1 LHNLDLHLHVHSI
14 CLADFILSEEEG
26 SEADEIA
33 EINSQRKALNHC
45 VWIATYRFPV
55 HRGKP
60 ALTSATDLLPV
71 GITKHLS
78 QRSALRIHST
88 LGHRFSDEPRI
99 IVSVL
104 LPGDE
109 QGPRAGQ
116 IEEEGCE

>member
-1 LHNLDLHLHVHSI
+1 MHNLDLRLHVRSI
-14 CLADFILSEEEG
+14 CLADFFLSEEEG

-33 EINSQRKALNHC
+33 EINSQRKALNHS
-45 VWIATYRFPV
+45 IRIETHRFPV
-55 HRGKP
+55 HRRKP
-60 ALTSATDLLPV
+60 ALTSITDLLPV
-71 GITKHLS
+71 GITKHQS

-99 IVSVL
+99 TISVL